1 MFTTRVLA
9 ERGYHQ
15 PPRWLPNAVQYE
27 CMMGSVGYGVSQDTS
42 DVDLY
47 GFCLPPLELV
57 FPHMAGEIPGFG
69 RQVKRF
75 EQYQQHHIQSP
86 DELGGKGREY
96 DVTIFSIVKFFQLA
110 MENNPN
116 MVDALFAPQTCV
128 LTCTQVGSMVREQ
141 RRLFLHKGSW
151 HKFKGYAYS
160 QKNKMF
166 TKVPTEESSRRE
178 AFERH
183 GFDVKAGYHT
193 VRLMLQVEQI
203 LTEGDLDLQ
212 RHREQIKAIRAGEWT
227 AEQIAQ
233 FFQDKERALE
243 ALYTTSPLPH
253 TPPEEKIK
261 ALLVQCLEHHY
272 GSLAQFRKTPLAMDA
287 DHLAALR
294 EIKEICERA
303 GA

>member
-1 MFTTRVLA
+1 MFNTRILA
-9 ERGYHQ
+9 EKGLHQ
-15 PPRWLPNAVQYE
+15 PPKWLPAAVQYE
-27 CMMGSVGYGVSQDTS
+27 CMMGSIAYGVSQDTS

-47 GFCLPPLELV
+47 GFCLPPIEMI
-57 FPHMAGEIPGFG
+57 FPHLGGEIPGFG

-86 DELGGKGREY
+86 SEIGGKGRMY
-96 DVTIFSIVKFFQLA
+96 DVTMFGIVKWMQLA

-128 LTCTQVGSMVREQ
+128 LTCTQIGTMVREQ
-141 RRLFLHKGSW
+141 RRIFLHKGSW

-166 TKVPTEESSRRE
+166 TKVPSEESNRRE
-178 AFERH
+178 AFEKH
-183 GFDVKAGYHT
+183 GFDLKAGYHT

-212 RHREQIKAIRAGEWT
+212 RHREQLKAIRAGEWS
-227 AEQIAQ
+227 ADQIAQ
-233 FFQDKERALE
+233 FFQDKERSLE
-243 ALYTTSPLPH
+243 ALYVSSSLPH

-261 ALLVQCLEHHY
+261 SLLIACLEHHY
-272 GSLAQFRKTPLAMDA
+272 GSLAQFQRTAIA
-287 DHLAALR
+287 VETDHAAVLR
-294 EIKEICERA
+294 DIRDLLDRA
-303 GA
+303 GV